1 MTKGSREPCPMPQQ
15 HPALLK
21 LEKLAT
27 RERVGT
33 GRAAA
38 VGREGIHRGPAR
50 VPSPS
55 PLQQPESAHPGARVL
70 KFRRRL
76 G

>member
-1 MTKGSREPCPMPQQ
+1 MAEGSRGPCPMPRQ
-15 HPALLK
+15 HQALLK
-21 LEKLAT
+21 PEKSAT
-27 RERVGT
+27 REWVGQ
-33 GRAAA
+33 AAA
-38 VGREGIHRGPAR
+38 RQEGIHRGPAR
-50 VPSPS
+50 VPPPS